1 MHRQPWPYMDHM
13 ASSTLLPSA
22 TIATVNTG
30 VVCLH
35 IILKTFT
42 NINRITKPVL
52 QLNSVAK
59 IKYIYLILSQNIKSK
74 YF

>member
-1 MHRQPWPYMDHM
+1 MDHM
-13 ASSTLLPSA
+13 ASSTLLPST

-30 VVCLH
+30 FVCLH
-35 IILKTFT
+35 IILKTLT

-52 QLNSVAK
+52 QRNSAAK

-74 YF
+74 YSK

>member
-1 MHRQPWPYMDHM
+1 MHRQPWLYMDHM
-13 ASSTLLPSA
+13 ASSTLLPST

-30 VVCLH
+30 FVCLH

-52 QLNSVAK
+52 QRNSVAK

>member
-1 MHRQPWPYMDHM
+1 MDHI
-13 ASSTLLPSA
+13 ASSTLLPST

-30 VVCLH
+30 FVCLH
-35 IILKTFT
+35 IILKTLT

-52 QLNSVAK
+52 QRNSAAK

>member
-13 ASSTLLPSA
+13 ASSTLLPSTA
-22 TIATVNTG
+22 IATVNTG
-30 VVCLH
+30 FVCLH
-35 IILKTFT
+35 ILLKTLT
-42 NINRITKPVL
+42 NFNRITKPVL
-52 QLNSVAK
+52 QQNSVAK

>member
-22 TIATVNTG
+22 AIATVNTG
-30 VVCLH
+30 FVCLH
-35 IILKTFT
+35 IILKNLT
-42 NINRITKPVL
+42 NIKKITKPVL
-52 QLNSVAK
+52 QPNSAAK
-59 IKYIYLILSQNIKSK
+59 IKYIYLISLQNFKSK